1 MKLKNLFVLPIII
14 AIASCGGG
22 DKDPNGIGASIE
34 TFEMLESVFEGPYSK
49 YAIKDKMDEVF
60 AIYDLNSD
68 QGTYLKIGN
77 SLVEYKKD
85 SNGSFREMD
94 IINHMIEANTGEG
107 GVSFNE
113 QLNKSVRAMKKELA
127 EK

>member
-1 MKLKNLFVLPIII
+1 MRLNKLLIVPIIVVFT
-14 AIASCGGG
+14 SCGSGN
-22 DKDPNGIGASIE
+22 DDPSDIGASIE
-34 TFEMLESVFEGPYSK
+34 TFEMLEAVFDGPYSK
-49 YAIKDKMDEVF
+49 YAIKDKLDEVF
-60 AIYDLNSD
+60 AVYNMEAN
-68 QGTYLKIGN
+68 QGNYLKAGN
-77 SLVEYKKD
+77 SLVDYRKD
-85 SNGSFREMD
+85 GNGSFREMD